1 MAPKSDTESATP
13 TVCID
18 CPRDHVRYAGPL
30 LGCVT
35 KYQARPRKK
44 RDEEAR
50 TSVSGGKGRKRK
62 WEAELAVLAAATGRG
77 HSPIHDSS
85 INDSSPRPRGE
96 QARETVLRLM
106 SKIRVRHTEG

>member
-62 WEAELAVLAAATGRG
+62 WEAELAVLAAATVAVNRL
-77 HSPIHDSS
+77 
-85 INDSSPRPRGE
+85 
-96 QARETVLRLM
+96 LRLPCL
-106 SKIRVRHTEG
+106 KHHRCVWTLFL